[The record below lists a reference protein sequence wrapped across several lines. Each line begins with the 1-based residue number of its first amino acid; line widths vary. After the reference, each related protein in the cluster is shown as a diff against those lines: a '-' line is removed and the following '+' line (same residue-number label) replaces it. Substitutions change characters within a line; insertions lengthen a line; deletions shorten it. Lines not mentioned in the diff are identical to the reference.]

1 MKVKYASQRLV
12 VQRSQNEDKLSKLNC
27 KAKKENKKEVESES
41 ETCKS
46 TPGSPTFTKGRQIV
60 RVEV

>member
-1 MKVKYASQRLV
+1 MKVKHASQRLV

-41 ETCKS
+41 EICKS
-46 TPGSPTFTKGRQIV
+46 TPGSPTFTK
-60 RVEV
+60 